1 MTQGNITIAI
11 ILIVFFVLLSI
22 VGAVIYA
29 IRHPESFSWVRRTPA
44 DDEEAPGGE

>member
-1 MTQGNITIAI
+1 MTQGNITIAV

-29 IRHPESFSWVRRTPA
+29 VRHPESLTWMRRGPP
-44 DDEEAPGGE
+44 DDEEAAGGG